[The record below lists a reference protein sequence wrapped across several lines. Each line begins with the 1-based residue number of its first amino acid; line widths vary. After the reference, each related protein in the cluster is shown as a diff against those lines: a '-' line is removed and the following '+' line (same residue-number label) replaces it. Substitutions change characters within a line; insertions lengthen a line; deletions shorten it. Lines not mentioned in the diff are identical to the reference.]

1 MILVWTKKCVDMLHW
16 LNNVY
21 LKEKKTWIWVLL
33 STHTNHIY
41 KMNIENLGINII
53 KKLYY
58 ELPIV
63 YVKTFE
69 SRVDFFQSNDNV
81 PKNHI
86 TLIN

>member
-1 MILVWTKKCVDMLHW
+1 MFIWKK
-16 LNNVY
+16 
-21 LKEKKTWIWVLL
+21 KKNMDL
-33 STHTNHIY
+33 SIVINTYKSYY

-86 TLIN
+86 TLINNNNNNNWKLGR